1 MQMTKPD
8 WMSESD
14 RKAFVMLLDLWRA
27 YMSDGDHS
35 GRYRS
40 KDGILQSEG
49 AKDSEQL
56 YSAADYILQ
65 LAVDACIDG
74 LAPHERCRIYE
85 TNGQSKAVRFPRL
98 DPVRTLFEAEQNLLA
113 AFKRNSGTRIKF

>member
-14 RKAFVMLLDLWRA
+14 RKAYAMLLDLWRA

-35 GRYRS
+35 GRFRS
-40 KDGILQSEG
+40 KDSILQSEG
-49 AKDSEQL
+49 AKDSDQQ

-65 LAVDACIDG
+65 LAVDACIES
-74 LAPHERCRIYE
+74 LVWHERCAIHR
-85 TNGQSKAVRFPRL
+85 TNGQSSVWQFPRL